1 MKKNEIAL
9 LILIVGIV
17 GIITYFILN
26 SALAGLK
33 PKEVSVDHAEPI
45 SSQLTDMDTLSETV
59 FVEKAYNPTIKV
71 KIGDQANEQ
80 PFNATQ
86 R

>member
-1 MKKNEIAL
+1 MKKSEIAL

-33 PKEVSVDHAEPI
+33 PKPEEVLTAKEI
-45 SSQLTDMDTLSETV
+45 SSTLMDMETLSSTV
-59 FVEKAYNPTIKV
+59 FVEGAYNPTIKV
-71 KIGDQANEQ
+71 TIGDQANQQ

>member
-1 MKKNEIAL
+1 MKKSEIAL
-9 LILIVGIV
+9 LVLIVGIV

-33 PKEVSVDHAEPI
+33 PQPEEVLTTKEI
-45 SSQLTDMDTLSETV
+45 SSSLTSMEMLKETV
-59 FVEKAYNPTIKV
+59 FVENAYNPTIKV
-71 KIGDQANEQ
+71 TIGEQANQQ
-80 PFNATQ
+80 PFNTTQ

>member
-1 MKKNEIAL
+1 MKKSELAL

-33 PKEVSVDHAEPI
+33 PQPEDVLTTKAI
-45 SSQLTDMDTLSETV
+45 SSSLTDMEMLGNTV
-59 FVEKAYNPTIKV
+59 LVEGSYNPTIKV
-71 KIGDQANEQ
+71 TIGDQANQQ